1 MTKEEKKALE
11 DWNKAKTEAFNA
23 AAHALEE
30 ARTLFELKDTRP
42 LPRRICN
49 PFKRPAAE
57 KAYEAAKKAEQAE
70 LAAAMTLRKRE
81 NEMSIDFDYIHK
93 KLNLLP

>member
-1 MTKEEKKALE
+1 MTKEQKKALE

-42 LPRRICN
+42 LPKRLDN
-49 PFKRPAAE
+49 PFKRRVAE
-57 KAYEAAKKAEQAE
+57 KAYKAAKKAEQAE
-70 LAAAMTLRKRE
+70 LAAAMVLRKRG
-81 NEMSIDFDYIHK
+81 K
-93 KLNLLP
+93 